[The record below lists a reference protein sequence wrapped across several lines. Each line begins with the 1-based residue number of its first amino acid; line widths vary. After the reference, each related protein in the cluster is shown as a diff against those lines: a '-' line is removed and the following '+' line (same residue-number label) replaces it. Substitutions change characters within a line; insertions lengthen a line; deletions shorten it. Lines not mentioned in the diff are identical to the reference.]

1 MSHSDK
7 LESEEPASH
16 LRFEWLNGLR
26 RDELQT
32 LCINRQLTPNSKD
45 DLIKLLLKSKINTK
59 EKFDSKTKPTLLL
72 ELKSR
77 GYDMEDT
84 TETSELVELINKHK
98 KTKPT
103 KATLS
108 NLDESELVRLCNRRK
123 IKIKDANSKE
133 ILINLLKESDV
144 VDPEYSNKMT
154 TKQLT
159 AELRGRGLSTTKLKK
174 DEMVAI
180 LQEEVTHEE
189 QQLANH
195 LKAEKVDKVI
205 EDAKKALTDYLD
217 YIKLNKDKI
226 QKLTKKETIQ
236 NKGKKDKIM
245 GTEWEDIEY
254 MLDCYKNDMFDLR
267 TMIEAYGGTDMGKD
281 EETYKKGFECIINY
295 DNESD
300 MNQDEDD
307 DIVYVVFDGD
317 EDLIMR
323 QDKKAI
329 LGVFENEEDAEN
341 YKKQL
346 QDEDEDEDLEISI
359 QEVRLNDNMGAL
371 PDGWDDKE
379 EDE

>member
-1 MSHSDK
+1 
-7 LESEEPASH
+7 
-16 LRFEWLNGLR
+16 
-26 RDELQT
+26 
-32 LCINRQLTPNSKD
+32 
-45 DLIKLLLKSKINTK
+45 
-59 EKFDSKTKPTLLL
+59 
-72 ELKSR
+72 
-77 GYDMEDT
+77 
-84 TETSELVELINKHK
+84 
-98 KTKPT
+98 
-103 KATLS
+103 
-108 NLDESELVRLCNRRK
+108 
-123 IKIKDANSKE
+123 
-133 ILINLLKESDV
+133 
-144 VDPEYSNKMT
+144 MT